1 MTKHSTG
8 SSDNVG
14 KKKEMVAFPQFSL
27 ITTHW
32 RDWWAVL
39 NLTLVYS
46 LFGSNLFQVYSKFMQ
61 VCMWARAFSYS
72 LFGSNLSSIYSLRFQ
87 IYSRE
92 NNVLSTIYLLRL
104 DSIFSD
110 QSKKKGIAAG
120 RFGWLS
126 ARIWRT
132 LSQRIHNKL
141 SHKKLVKK
149 LQFELRLEEIEMEL
163 MKRKEVTEEEDPVFH
178 WALYSCK
185 EACFIQPEFIR
196 RDIFKKTSVIKSR
209 FQGQLYC
216 KGRRRYD
223 RSERQVLRVRHHRE
237 TDCRKICR
245 HCVTVQTQ
253 TLMDWWSPE
262 STPTT
267 IRPRRAAT
275 FNLFV
280 VLGEILDTYS
290 ATWEVRS
297 VRQIVGKSAD
307 TVWQCKPQTPIQFI
321 LCTRRNIG
329 HLFNLILLWSR
340 SHDDKKQLRPCPS
353 QVLLPQQTFRLLRWY
368 HAEQGWG
375 QEYPQAQGH
384 TFEEIDVLEQRF
396 CETDCRKI
404 CRHCKRVRDDNDW
417 DLRPKSLKKKFQ
429 KKDPFPESFLAALTC
444 WQFINQTCIEFWCQ
458 LALLCLQKKDMTKC
472 AHFHVILH
480 RFVCLGCTLCWKSSP
495 PARKENLSWKGW
507 MIRFIRKS
515 SRGSSTLFLREKFYF
530 CVRDT
535 YSFYSEFIRRDM
547 VRSFI
552 QDTRWSLKKFVRM
565 SRVHNQ
571 NQLDSKRHG
580 PLIRDTYS
588 VYSLSKFI
596 LLLISSSQF

>member
-1 MTKHSTG
+1 MTVL
-8 SSDNVG
+8 SDKCSEFDIIVRQIVG
-14 KKKEMVAFPQFSL
+14 KSADTVWQCKPRHL
-27 ITTHW
+27 WIDD
-32 RDWWAVL
+32 RRNRL
-39 NLTLVYS
+39 LPR
-46 LFGSNLFQVYSKFMQ
+46 FGQEGPLH
-61 VCMWARAFSYS
+61 
-72 LFGSNLSSIYSLRFQ
+72 SIYSL
-87 IYSRE
+87 YWE
-92 NNVLSTIYLLRL
+92 KY
-104 DSIFSD
+104 
-110 QSKKKGIAAG
+110 
-120 RFGWLS
+120 W
-126 ARIWRT
+126 T
-132 LSQRIHNKL
+132 L
-141 SHKKLVKK
+141 
-149 LQFELRLEEIEMEL
+149 
-163 MKRKEVTEEEDPVFH
+163 
-178 WALYSCK
+178 
-185 EACFIQPEFIR
+185 IQ
-196 RDIFKKTSVIKSR
+196 
-209 FQGQLYC
+209 
-216 KGRRRYD
+216 
-223 RSERQVLRVRHHRE
+223 
-237 TDCRKICR
+237 
-245 HCVTVQTQ
+245 
-253 TLMDWWSPE
+253 
-262 STPTT
+262 
-267 IRPRRAAT
+267 
-275 FNLFV
+275 FNLSWSLKHPQAQGPHV
-280 VLGEILDTYS
+280 WRDGRAG

-552 QDTRWSLKKFVRM
+552 QDTRLIFQEICAHVTCSQSKSTRFEETWSAYSRHLFSLFVVKIYSAFDLIQSILKLVHGDDDWIYTLYSRALVRGFNGR
-565 SRVHNQ
+565 SRNKARRVN
-571 NQLDSKRHG
+571 LDLEMTMTNDKRPSTQELEESYQRRTAVVSTIVNTIG
-580 PLIRDTYS
+580 I
-588 VYSLSKFI
+588 
-596 LLLISSSQF
+596 

>member
-1 MTKHSTG
+1 
-8 SSDNVG
+8 
-14 KKKEMVAFPQFSL
+14 
-27 ITTHW
+27 
-32 RDWWAVL
+32 
-39 NLTLVYS
+39 
-46 LFGSNLFQVYSKFMQ
+46 
-61 VCMWARAFSYS
+61 
-72 LFGSNLSSIYSLRFQ
+72 
-87 IYSRE
+87 
-92 NNVLSTIYLLRL
+92 
-104 DSIFSD
+104 
-110 QSKKKGIAAG
+110 
-120 RFGWLS
+120 
-126 ARIWRT
+126 
-132 LSQRIHNKL
+132 
-141 SHKKLVKK
+141 
-149 LQFELRLEEIEMEL
+149 
-163 MKRKEVTEEEDPVFH
+163 
-178 WALYSCK
+178 
-185 EACFIQPEFIR
+185 
-196 RDIFKKTSVIKSR
+196 
-209 FQGQLYC
+209 
-216 KGRRRYD
+216 
-223 RSERQVLRVRHHRE
+223 
-237 TDCRKICR
+237 
-245 HCVTVQTQ
+245 
-253 TLMDWWSPE
+253 MDWWSPE

-329 HLFNLILLWSR
+329 HLFNLILLWSL
-340 SHDDKKQLRPCPS
+340 SHGDKKQLRPCPS

-552 QDTRWSLKKFVRM
+552 QDTRLIFQEICAHVTCSQSKSTRFEETWSAYSRHLFSLFVVKIYSAFDLIQSILKLVHGDDDWIYTLYSRALVRGFNGRSRNKARRVNLDLEMTMTNDKDLRPKSLKKKLPKAHS
-565 SRVHNQ
+565 SRVNDREYHRDLARWGLEFEELPCGTGY
-571 NQLDSKRHG
+571 LDG
-580 PLIRDTYS
+580 PWFEVSQEEVLA
-588 VYSLSKFI
+588 
-596 LLLISSSQF
+596 LLLTVICQKERSIVDQPKNLRPTTRCV